1 MLVDGLLHAFLPY
14 GCNLKGP
21 FWFGTE
27 MNPEFSKSQR
37 NLPVSAFKWD
47 AAAERI
53 YIIVSLSVLGGLEE
67 NKSVEEAPTVAKC
80 LCHVTSAPTHH
91 PKKISKQ
98 PCVESSRSEPSLI
111 IAGTSF

>member
-1 MLVDGLLHAFLPY
+1 
-14 GCNLKGP
+14 
-21 FWFGTE
+21 
-27 MNPEFSKSQR
+27 MNPEFSKSPR

-53 YIIVSLSVLGGLEE
+53 YIMVSLSGLGGLEE

-80 LCHVTSAPTHH
+80 LCHVTSTPPT
-91 PKKISKQ
+91 PQKISKQ